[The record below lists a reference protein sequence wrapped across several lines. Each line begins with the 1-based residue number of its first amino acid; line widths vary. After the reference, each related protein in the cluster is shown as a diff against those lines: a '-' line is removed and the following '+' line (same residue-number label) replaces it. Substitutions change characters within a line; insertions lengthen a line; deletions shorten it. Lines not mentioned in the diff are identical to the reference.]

1 MNYTFPERRRS
12 LRTSVNGVSWLAM
25 PATWRIQLRELSL
38 GGLAFTSPHPI
49 DVGRTAL
56 LRATLGNE
64 ALNCP
69 IRVCWTRP
77 RRDGSPSQFE
87 VGAEF
92 LPLDA
97 GSRRALEV
105 FLRLSP
111 AQ

>member
-1 MNYTFPERRRS
+1 VSYTFPERRRS
-12 LRTSVNGVSWLAM
+12 LRTSVNGQSWLAM

-38 GGLAFTSPHPI
+38 GGLAFSSPFSI
-49 DVGRTAL
+49 EVGRTAL
-56 LRATLGNE
+56 LRATLGSQ

-77 RRDGSPSQFE
+77 RRDGSPSQFD

-92 LPLDA
+92 LPLD
-97 GSRRALEV
+97 GSSRRTLEV
-105 FLRLSP
+105 FLRLPP